1 VGLLEGG
8 GRRSTSGKWGV
19 EEDSGF
25 SSSIKRSEHSI
36 LRAAATAYGVVSSGV
51 FNSVIEST
59 SIHVSSIVESD

>member
-1 VGLLEGG
+1 VGLLEDG

-36 LRAAATAYGVVSSGV
+36 LRAAATACGVVSSEV
-51 FNSVIEST
+51 FNSMIEST
-59 SIHVSSIVESD
+59 AIHVSSIVESN